1 METLTMSD
9 EQVIHL
15 LKKNKIGTYTD
26 AYNFLEDNNLLKN
39 ETAIKKYFHRI
50 ENGSIIF

>member
-1 METLTMSD
+1 MEVLTMSD
-9 EQVIHL
+9 EKVINL
-15 LKKNKIGTYTD
+15 LEQNKIGTYTD